1 MGEQDKFCMRCGAA
15 RQEPARPAATN
26 PSTVCPACGAAIDD
40 SMRFCMHCGAELFRP
55 AAPVASAVP
64 VEPEPIE
71 PEPEQKRGR
80 TKGIVAAIAVALV
93 AVIAIAAVGVW
104 WFVLR
109 DDASSQAGA
118 AGTSLSGKSSNSGD
132 AGDKTDS
139 DDADAQ
145 RRASAENGSRTAVC
159 TVPDASLSDVRLDGT
174 SLIASVDFESE
185 SCGDSSYSA
194 AGVQVTIQD
203 DGNVVA
209 AAIYDFGDDP
219 LEFDDGTAQA
229 DLAFTTVQYWR
240 PYDQIDVSDA
250 SVELTEGATASG
262 ASAAAA
268 EGALGGANIADADI
282 ERYAQLA
289 MSWQLDHDTTA
300 ANAFYSTFTTQL
312 SSKQYGMQVEG
323 KTWKY
328 RDIYEQFLQ
337 RRAKHPN
344 ALFIWSGDYPTYQEN
359 GTTDFYVILSGEG
372 FGSAVDATA
381 WCPANGYS
389 TDDCI
394 AVDLQ

>member
-15 RQEPARPAATN
+15 RQEPARSAAADS
-26 PSTVCPACGAAIDD
+26 STVCPACGAAIDD
-40 SMRFCMHCGAELFRP
+40 SMRFCMHCGAELSPLP
-55 AAPVASAVP
+55 AAVASAAP
-64 VEPEPIE
+64 VEPEP
-71 PEPEQKRGR
+71 QRKRGM
-80 TKGIVAAIAVALV
+80 TKGAVAAIVAVTV
-93 AVIAIAAVGVW
+93 AVIAIAAFGVW

-109 DDASSQAGA
+109 DDASAQSGVV
-118 AGTSLSGKSSNSGD
+118 GTSLSGESSESSDSND
-132 AGDKTDS
+132 AGDATDS
-139 DDADAQ
+139 GDDDA
-145 RRASAENGSRTAVC
+145 RGHASAEDESRTAVC
-159 TVPDASLSDVRLDGT
+159 TVPDASLSDVRLSGT

-185 SCGDSSYSA
+185 SCEDSSYSA

-209 AAIYDFGDDP
+209 AAVYDFGDAP

-250 SVELTEGATASG
+250 SVELTEDATASG
-262 ASAAAA
+262 ASAATV
-268 EGALGGANIADADI
+268 EGALGGASIADTDI

-289 MSWQLDHDTTA
+289 MSWQLDHDKTA

-312 SSKQYGMQVEG
+312 SSKQYGMQVEE

-372 FGSAVDATA
+372 FGSAADATA